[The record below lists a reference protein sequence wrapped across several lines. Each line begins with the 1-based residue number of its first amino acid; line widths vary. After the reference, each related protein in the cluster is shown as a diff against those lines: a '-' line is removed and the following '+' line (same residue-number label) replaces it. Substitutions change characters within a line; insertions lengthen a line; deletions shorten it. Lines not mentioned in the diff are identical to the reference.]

1 MYSLWS
7 NEVGENPHQR
17 EGDMAETRS
26 LTHHGRECAQ
36 FTHYKITLILLLLW
50 AELYKD
56 QGKKPTFFLQSIIC
70 QEVLPSCQSCFM
82 FKSAAF

>member
-1 MYSLWS
+1 
-7 NEVGENPHQR
+7 
-17 EGDMAETRS
+17 MAEKRS
-26 LTHHGRECAQ
+26 LTHHGGEIYGAQ
-36 FTHYKITLILLLLW
+36 FTQHKIMPILLLLW

-56 QGKKPTFFLQSIIC
+56 QGKKPTFFLQSITC